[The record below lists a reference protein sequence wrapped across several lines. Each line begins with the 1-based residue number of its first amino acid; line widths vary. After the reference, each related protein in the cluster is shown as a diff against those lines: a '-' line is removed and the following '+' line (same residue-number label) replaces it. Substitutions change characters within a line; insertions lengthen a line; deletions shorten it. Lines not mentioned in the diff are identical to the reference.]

1 MTVRVIART
10 EWGALSPNHNAVDE
24 RGWFD
29 ARWNVGG
36 WLVYAE
42 PLDTVL
48 RTIVVH
54 HSALGAAFGVAEI
67 QRLHLE
73 QRGLADI
80 AYHFVVA
87 ADGQV
92 YEGRELGVR
101 GAHVRAANTGSVGVM
116 LAGNFEE
123 CAPPD
128 VQWQALDALV
138 GWLRGE
144 YPGITHLAGHAD
156 FNDETVCPGRHVR
169 PRLAGLAM
177 RHGLEPGTGG
187 YVRPRW

>member
-1 MTVRVIART
+1 MTVAVIRRA
-10 EWGALSPNHNAVDE
+10 EWGAVPPNHNAADE

-29 ARWNVGG
+29 ARRNVGG
-36 WLVYAE
+36 LLVYAE
-42 PLDTVL
+42 PLSAVL

-54 HSALGAAFGVAEI
+54 HSALRPEFGVAAI
-67 QRLHLE
+67 QRLHME

-80 AYHFVVA
+80 AYHVVVA

-92 YEGRELGVR
+92 YEGREIGVR

-123 CAPPD
+123 GAPPD
-128 VQWQALDALV
+128 MQWQALDAVV

-156 FNDETVCPGRHVR
+156 FNDETVCPGRYVR
-169 PRLAGLAM
+169 PRLAGLAAQ
-177 RHGLEPGTGG
+177 HGLALGTGG